1 MIQKEM
7 FIVGGAVRS
16 TLLGETP
23 TDMDFVAVGFTAKE
37 LIDEGFIPLDAEFP
51 VFIDPRDKSEV
62 ALARRE
68 KCIGGGYKD
77 FTTDTS
83 DVSLEEDLMRRDL
96 TINSMAF
103 DINKNI
109 IDPYGGQEDLKNKIL
124 RHTSDAFFE
133 DAVRVLRLARF
144 QCRYPNFRIHESTIR
159 LVRQHKEKL
168 KNLTPERIYKEMYKA
183 METPYPSLYFRTL
196 DFLGVL
202 LYVHPELYLM
212 KQCIQKPV
220 HHAEGDVFNHS
231 MMVLDECCKLTRDI
245 PTRFAALYHD
255 IAKYSSDPLSE
266 GFHKGHDS
274 LPLVSPA
281 IENLKKHYRLP
292 NKVVNSIYA
301 GALFHMKLHKLK
313 DMKSGTIAGLFNNKY
328 FPKTRDD
335 MVNLLIVSTA
345 DSRGRITIG
354 YEKEEVPAS
363 AFMYMFDAIK
373 MYSPKKEIDEYYAE
387 HGCLPKPEH
396 IKQMIHRYRI
406 KAVEAWL
413 IPALNFKP
421 TII

>member
-1 MIQKEM
+1 MY
-7 FIVGGAVRS
+7 IVGGAVRAI
-16 TLLGETP
+16 LLGEQP
-23 TDMDFVAVGFTAKE
+23 TDMDYVAVGFTEDE
-37 LIDEGFIPLDAEFP
+37 LMSEGFTRVGVDFP
-51 VFIDPRDKSEV
+51 VFLDPINKNEV
-62 ALARRE
+62 ALAR
-68 KCIGGGYKD
+68 IDISTGLGHYD
-77 FTTDTS
+77 FKTITDSVTI
-83 DVSLEEDLMRRDL
+83 EQDLIRRDL

-103 DINKNI
+103 DNNKNI

-124 RHTSDAFFE
+124 RHTDEKYFM
-133 DAVRVLRLARF
+133 DDPVRVLRLARF
-144 QCRYPNFRIHESTIR
+144 QCRYSNFRIHESTIR

-231 MMVLDECCKLTRDI
+231 MMVLDECCKLTKDI
-245 PTRFAALYHD
+245 PTRFSALYHD

-274 LPLVSPA
+274 LPLVSVEV
-281 IENLKKHYRLP
+281 ENLKKRYRLP
-292 NKVVNSIYA
+292 NKIVNSIYS
-301 GALFHMKLHKLK
+301 GALFHMRLHKLK
-313 DMKSGTIAGLFNNKY
+313 DMKSGTIAGLFNTKY

-335 MVNLLIVSTA
+335 MINLLIVSTA

-354 YEKEEVPAS
+354 YEKEEIPAS

-373 MYSPKKEIDEYYAE
+373 MYSPKKEIDEYYTK

-396 IKQMIHRYRI
+396 IKQMIHRYRM